1 MRSRRISIVIIM
13 VLVGILVHAQPRLKK
28 PEIFLGVHGGAM
40 MSSMLFSPS
49 IAQVDLLAGPLSGNG
64 GLLFR
69 YAEHKVCA
77 VQVECNY
84 MQRGWSEKWSMP
96 TGMVQYTRRLHYIE
110 VPLLMHLY
118 FGKKQTKGFFNLG
131 PQIGY
136 YFREETEIKGE
147 NPSAWNGVQH
157 KPIDNPFDWGL
168 AAGVGMYYHSKK
180 AGVFQLE
187 ARCNFSLGGAF
198 KTGQM
203 QTFMMANPVGV
214 SVNLAYLWNFKK
226 KQ

>member
-1 MRSRRISIVIIM
+1 MPMRRIAIVITLV
-13 VLVGILVHAQPRLKK
+13 VLGMLVHAQPRLKK
-28 PEIFLGVHGGAM
+28 PEIFFGVHGGAM
-40 MSSMLFSPS
+40 MSSMLFNPS
-49 IAQVDLLAGPLSGNG
+49 VTQLDLLAGPLSGNG
-64 GLLFR
+64 GLVFR

-84 MQRGWSEKWSMP
+84 MQRGWSEKWNTPIGS
-96 TGMVQYTRRLHYIE
+96 TQYTRRLHYIE

-118 FGKKQTKGFFNLG
+118 FGKKQFKGFFNLG

-136 YFREETEIKGE
+136 CFREDVETKGNSYMVWE
-147 NPSAWNGVQH
+147 ETQH
-157 KPIDNPFDWGL
+157 LPIDHPFDWGL
-168 AAGVGMYYHSKK
+168 AAGLGMYYHSRN

-203 QTFMMANPVGV
+203 DYFKMANAMGI
-214 SVNLAYLWNFKK
+214 SLNLAYLWEFKK
-226 KQ
+226 K